1 MSGALSPDGKW
12 MWDGDKWI
20 PAPPKSP
27 EPITNQYQE
36 NPIIDKEELSYT
48 PTAPPNQSTSSVY
61 NLGEIPAKSNL
72 PLKNLQ
78 SNKNRNSINTFAIE
92 IQSKKWFPSVSIKFK
107 FTNPSS
113 GITHSVK
120 IAAVVR
126 NYVAT
131 TEDGGKIGKIKLKG
145 LTIMSGASGNIN
157 LSDGSIFRVDMKTSA
172 FGINTK
178 SLMLTDL
185 STGMIFTTY

>member
-1 MSGALSPDGKW
+1 M
-12 MWDGDKWI
+12 
-20 PAPPKSP
+20 
-27 EPITNQYQE
+27 
-36 NPIIDKEELSYT
+36 
-48 PTAPPNQSTSSVY
+48 
-61 NLGEIPAKSNL
+61 
-72 PLKNLQ
+72 
-78 SNKNRNSINTFAIE
+78 
-92 IQSKKWFPSVSIKFK
+92 
-107 FTNPSS
+107 
-113 GITHSVK
+113 K